1 MRRLIVIPFIFITLS
16 LFAAPIGEQK
26 AREIALKFFGTSG
39 TRTSSVV
46 LEMEW
51 AGSDIES
58 VEKSGGVTRS
68 SAVGSENDVEEALVY
83 IYNRVDTKGFV
94 VVAGDD
100 KVKKPILAF
109 SYDNTFD
116 VENMPDGA
124 KAILQAWC
132 QQVAA
137 TRASNRLSAA
147 TRADD
152 TSVGNVVC
160 KYETAL
166 WDQGEPFRSESP
178 VHNGTKTRIGCV
190 STAIAIMIRYHQWP
204 ECGVG
209 TTPEYTYR
217 PSMDRTSTIT
227 IETNKLGRKY
237 DYSKM
242 LLDYTKGYTEAEGA
256 AVAALVYD
264 VGTSVQAQFDTN
276 NTTPLIDNY
285 ASSIVRYFR
294 YTKNTRRVDGDG
306 YAQSE
311 WIEMVK
317 ANLLKNGP
325 TIFRGQHTSGGHCF
339 ILDGYTD
346 ANYFSVNFGW
356 SGSSNGYYLL
366 PSLQYYLNQAAFFD
380 LIPDRDDSSEYV
392 DHLTLL
398 YKETSNATYRGLY
411 TLESKYMV
419 GKSFVAPILV
429 TNSGIADYYGQFCIA
444 HCNKSGEIKEVLY
457 TISRSSKKIS
467 PSGYAGY
474 LPTIQI
480 NKTIESGDRLRVFSR
495 SSSDAAWE
503 RVRANSTRAYSE
515 VLLWA
520 TPQEVAKSLN
530 ITYEKESKIFT
541 FTSEHAIQYSITNAS
556 GSVVKSG
563 KAAPFNTTKI
573 DLSELESGK
582 YTFSFASGG
591 EPYKLNIK
599 L

>member
-137 TRASNRLSAA
+137 IRTSNRLSAA

-152 TSVGNVVC
+152 TSVGNIVC
-160 KYETAL
+160 KHETAL
-166 WDQGEPFRSESP
+166 WNQRKPYNNETPVFDGEELPC
-178 VHNGTKTRIGCV
+178 GCV
-190 STAIAIMIRYHQWP
+190 ATASGIICRYYEWP
-204 ECGVG
+204 EKGVG
-209 TTPEYTYR
+209 TTPEYTYK
-217 PSMDRTSTIT
+217 DDIGVQRTIPAN
-227 IETNKLGRKY
+227 ELGRIY
-237 DYSKM
+237 DYSKLKM
-242 LLDYTKGYTEAEGA
+242 DYKDGYTEEEGA
-256 AVAALVYD
+256 MVAALLYD
-264 VGTSVQAQFDTN
+264 LGTSFRMKFGQDGSGA
-276 NTTPLIDNY
+276 NTSTAA
-285 ASSIVRYFR
+285 ASLVKYFSYSKGTLYISHLGR
-294 YTKNTRRVDGDG
+294 SEEEWSSMLQKNI
-306 YAQSE
+306 SE
-311 WIEMVK
+311 Y
-317 ANLLKNGP
+317 GP
-325 TIFRGQHTSGGHCF
+325 TQFRGNSQSGGHSF
-339 ILDGYTD
+339 VLDGYTD
-346 ANYFSVNFGW
+346 QNYFSINYGW
-356 SGSSNGYYLL
+356 GGSSNGYYLL
-366 PSLQYYLNQAAFFD
+366 PNISYYKNQGAIFY
-380 LIPDRDDSSEYV
+380 LKPDKDGTSEYRDYV
-392 DHLTLL
+392 TLQA
-398 YKETSNATYRGLY
+398 YTANSGNVYRGVY
-411 TLESKYMV
+411 TTAKEYKV
-419 GKSFVAPILV
+419 GLNFRMYVAMAS
-429 TNSGIADYYGQFCIA
+429 SGLADFYGYICVA
-444 HCNKSGEIKEVLY
+444 HCDKSGNIKEIICTKEKTATPLKS
-457 TISRSSKKIS
+457 TASGFNSINAISKS
-467 PSGYAGY
+467 
-474 LPTIQI
+474 
-480 NKTIESGDRLRVFSR
+480 IEEGDRLRVFYKGIN
-495 SSSDAAWE
+495 SDEW
-503 RVRANSTRAYSE
+503 VRALSGESGAYDE

-520 TPQEVAKSLN
+520 TPQEVAKSLK
-530 ITYEKESKIFT
+530 ISYEKDSKIFT
-541 FTSEHAIQYSITNAS
+541 FASQHSIQYSITNAS

-563 KAAPFNTTKI
+563 KAASFNTTEI
-573 DLSELESGK
+573 DLSELESGI